1 MSLREFGGP
10 TRKALGVNNIDHRA
24 NPTRGPLLLVDAT
37 SLKRGAMEDRG
48 VRSQPQ
54 KRTQEKLDG
63 SANLDRGHRPARSE
77 NERSERERIRKFI
90 HELYEELLSLAE
102 AARSILHWPLAN
114 EIAPENPLKRR
125 DPNARGRTTSEDKA
139 RETGLDKTLADSFP
153 SSDPPSTIPDPVE
166 PAVQRKAP
174 DASQLRPNRKRDI
187 Q

>member
-90 HELYEELLSLAE
+90 HELT
-102 AARSILHWPLAN
+102 RSCSVWPR
-114 EIAPENPLKRR
+114 RR
-125 DPNARGRTTSEDKA
+125 DRSC
-139 RETGLDKTLADSFP
+139 TGHW
-153 SSDPPSTIPDPVE
+153 
-166 PAVQRKAP
+166 
-174 DASQLRPNRKRDI
+174 
-187 Q
+187 